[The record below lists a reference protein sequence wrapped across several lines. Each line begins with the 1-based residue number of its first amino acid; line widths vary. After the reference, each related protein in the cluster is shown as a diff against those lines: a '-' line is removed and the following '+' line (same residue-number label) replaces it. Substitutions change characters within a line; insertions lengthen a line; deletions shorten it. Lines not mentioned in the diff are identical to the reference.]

1 MKPFI
6 LLLSAAFLSTASLSA
21 CSESNKMS
29 IQQQTEARFKLNPEP
44 KQAYRVKIKIND
56 APGPMKLVSDLN
68 IGYIAPNC
76 SYVIS
81 RLAGARANPEK
92 KVSSK
97 IDQIGQDEYESIF
110 YLDAV
115 LDEDYFG
122 EGVCRWQAYGFGLAF
137 QATGKPEE
145 TFFNFGYDI
154 DNGVIEKKTMTRYYW
169 KGAYPYL
176 RKEDGSIYD
185 DGNTVSFGNSPDELN
200 NYTIEQQKNLFTI
213 TVTLEEVE

>member
-44 KQAYRVKIKIND
+44 KQAYRVRIKIND
-56 APGPMKLVSDLN
+56 APGPMK
-68 IGYIAPNC
+68 
-76 SYVIS
+76 
-81 RLAGARANPEK
+81 
-92 KVSSK
+92 
-97 IDQIGQDEYESIF
+97 F

-122 EGVCRWQAYGFGLAF
+122 EGVCRWQTYGFGLAF

-154 DNGVIEKKTMTRYYW
+154 DNGVIEKKTLTRYYQ
-169 KGAYPYL
+169 KRGYPYY
-176 RKEDGSIYD
+176 KNEDGLPYGSKD
-185 DGNTVSFGNSPDELN
+185 SPDIDFGRDAITDYSPELRN
-200 NYTIEQQKNLFTI
+200 NLFSI
-213 TVTLEEVE
+213 TVTLEEVK